1 MEYIEGK
8 SLQEI
13 VGANGSS
20 PMKMDDAINYA
31 TQIVAGLQAAHEK
44 GITHRD
50 IKSANI
56 MMTDKVQIK
65 IMDFGLA
72 KLAPVS
78 PGKKDYQESY

>member
-1 MEYIEGK
+1 
-8 SLQEI
+8 
-13 VGANGSS
+13 
-20 PMKMDDAINYA
+20 
-31 TQIVAGLQAAHEK
+31 
-44 GITHRD
+44 
-50 IKSANI
+50 